1 MKEKLW
7 RVQNYDKKKSESLS
21 KSLGVSKIISN
32 LLVQRGIDS
41 FDKSRNFFRP
51 SLSNLHDPF
60 LMKDMKKAVDRI
72 SNAILHKQK
81 ILIYGDYDVDG
92 TTSVAMLYSFLK
104 KYAVSI
110 DYYIP
115 CRYSEGYGVSIKAI
129 DYASE
134 NNFDLIIA
142 LDCGIT
148 AINQV
153 KHAKSLSID
162 FIICDHHNPAKT
174 VPNAVAILNPKQID
188 CDYPYNELSGCGV
201 GFKLIQA
208 YCKQNNIVFDE
219 ITGYLDLVAVSIA
232 ADIVPV
238 TNENRILAYHGLKLI
253 NTQPRL
259 SIKIL
264 LGDSL
269 SDKTVEMS
277 DLSFKIAPRINAAGR
292 INHAKKAVEIL
303 IENEYSKL
311 KQKAV
316 DIEKNNNLRKNLDRY
331 ITSEALEML
340 DNTKKTNIVY
350 KKGWHKGVVGIVA
363 SRLIEKSYKPTIVF
377 TEENGILTGSARS
390 VRGFNIYEAIS
401 NCSQYCEKFGGHK
414 YAAGLTVKKQNIIK
428 FINFFE
434 NEVASKITDDQLT
447 PKVLI
452 DLEID
457 INQID
462 TKLFRI
468 IKQFSPFG
476 PLNLNPIFVT
486 KNIKKISQLKVIGKN
501 KDHLSLIIK
510 TNKSNIK
517 CIAFGF
523 ANQFKKITNSEQ
535 LDICYYITNNTWRG
549 VSNLQINIVDIK
561 TKSTLT

>member
-41 FDKSRNFFRP
+41 FNKSKNFFRP
-51 SLSNLHDPF
+51 SLANLHDPF

-72 SNAILHKQK
+72 SNAILQKQK

-104 KYAVSI
+104 KYAESI

-148 AINQV
+148 ATDQV
-153 KHAKSLSID
+153 KHAKSLNID

-188 CDYPYNELSGCGV
+188 CAYPYNELSGCGV

-208 YCKQNNIVFDE
+208 YCIQNNIVFDE

-238 TNENRILAYHGLKLI
+238 TNENRILAYYGLKLI

-269 SDKTVEMS
+269 DDKTVEMS
-277 DLSFKIAPRINAAGR
+277 DLSFTIAPRINAAGR

-316 DIEKNNNLRKNLDRY
+316 DIENNNILRKNLDRD
-331 ITSEALEML
+331 ITNEALEML

-377 TEENGILTGSARS
+377 SEENGILTGSARS

-401 NCSQYCEKFGGHK
+401 NCSKYCEKFGGHK
-414 YAAGLTVKKQNIIK
+414 YAAGLTVKKENIIK

-486 KNIKKISQLKVIGKN
+486 KNIKHISQLKVIGKN

-510 TNKSNIK
+510 TKKSNIK
-517 CIAFGF
+517 CIGFGF
-523 ANQFKKITNSEQ
+523 ANQFKKITNCEQ
-535 LDICYYITNNTWRG
+535 VDICYSITNNTWRG
-549 VSNLQINIVDIK
+549 VSNLQLNIVDIK
-561 TKSTLT
+561 LN

>member
-7 RVQNYDKKKSESLS
+7 RVQSYDKKKSESLS

-41 FDKSRNFFRP
+41 FNKSRNFFRP
-51 SLSNLHDPF
+51 SLANLHDPF

-72 SNAILHKQK
+72 SNAILQKQK

-92 TTSVAMLYSFLK
+92 TTSVAMLYSFFK

-148 AINQV
+148 AIKQV
-153 KHAKSLSID
+153 KYAKSLNID

-188 CDYPYNELSGCGV
+188 CAYPYNELSGCGV

-208 YCKQNNIVFDE
+208 YCKQNNIVFDD
-219 ITGYLDLVAVSIA
+219 IAAYLDLVAISIA

-238 TNENRILAYHGLKLI
+238 TNENRILAYYGLKLI

-269 SDKTVEMS
+269 SDKKVEMS
-277 DLSFKIAPRINAAGR
+277 DLSFTIAPRINAAGR
-292 INHAKKAVEIL
+292 INHAKKAVELL

-316 DIEKNNNLRKNLDRY
+316 DIENNNNLRKNLDRD

-377 TEENGILTGSARS
+377 SEENGILTGSARS

-414 YAAGLTVKKQNIIK
+414 YAAGLTVKKENIIK
-428 FINFFE
+428 FNNFFE

-486 KNIKKISQLKVIGKN
+486 KNIKNISQLKVIGKN
-501 KDHLSLIIK
+501 KDHLSMIIK

-523 ANQFKKITNSEQ
+523 ANQFKKITNCEQ
-535 LDICYYITNNTWRG
+535 VDICYSITNNTWRG
-549 VSNLQINIVDIK
+549 VSNLQLNIVDIK
-561 TKSTLT
+561 LN

>member
-7 RVQNYDKKKSESLS
+7 RVQSYDKKKSESLS

-41 FDKSRNFFRP
+41 FNKSRNFFRP
-51 SLSNLHDPF
+51 SLANLHDPF

-72 SNAILHKQK
+72 SNAILQKQK

-92 TTSVAMLYSFLK
+92 TTSVAMLYSFFK

-148 AINQV
+148 AIKQV
-153 KHAKSLSID
+153 KYAKSLNID

-188 CDYPYNELSGCGV
+188 CTYPYNELSGCGV

-208 YCKQNNIVFDE
+208 YCKQNNIVFDD
-219 ITGYLDLVAVSIA
+219 IAAYLDLVAISIA

-238 TNENRILAYHGLKLI
+238 TNENRILAYYGLKLI

-269 SDKTVEMS
+269 SDKKVEMS
-277 DLSFKIAPRINAAGR
+277 DLSFTIAPRINAAGR
-292 INHAKKAVEIL
+292 INHAKKAVELL

-316 DIEKNNNLRKNLDRY
+316 DIENNNNLRKNLDRD

-377 TEENGILTGSARS
+377 SEENGILTGSARS

-414 YAAGLTVKKQNIIK
+414 YAAGLTVKKENIIK
-428 FINFFE
+428 FNNFFE

-486 KNIKKISQLKVIGKN
+486 KNIKNISQLKVIGKN
-501 KDHLSLIIK
+501 KDHLSMIIK

-523 ANQFKKITNSEQ
+523 ANQFKKITNCEQ
-535 LDICYYITNNTWRG
+535 VDICYSITNNTWRG
-549 VSNLQINIVDIK
+549 VSNLQLNIVDIK
-561 TKSTLT
+561 LN

>member
-1 MKEKLW
+1 MT
-7 RVQNYDKKKSESLS
+7 KKSESLS

-41 FDKSRNFFRP
+41 FNKSKNFFRP
-51 SLSNLHDPF
+51 SLANLHDPF

-72 SNAILHKQK
+72 SNAILQKQK

-104 KYAVSI
+104 KYAESI

-148 AINQV
+148 AIEQV
-153 KHAKSLSID
+153 KHAKSLNID
-162 FIICDHHNPAKT
+162 FIICDHHNPDKT

-188 CDYPYNELSGCGV
+188 CAYPYNELSGCGV

-208 YCKQNNIVFDE
+208 YCIQNNIVFDE

-238 TNENRILAYHGLKLI
+238 TNENRILAYYGLKLI

-259 SIKIL
+259 SIKTL

-269 SDKTVEMS
+269 GDKTVEMS
-277 DLSFKIAPRINAAGR
+277 DLSFTIAPRINAAGR

-303 IENEYSKL
+303 IENEYSEL

-316 DIEKNNNLRKNLDRY
+316 DIENNNILRKNLDRD

-377 TEENGILTGSARS
+377 SEENGVLTGSARS

-401 NCSQYCEKFGGHK
+401 NSSKYCEKFGGHK
-414 YAAGLTVKKQNIIK
+414 YAAGLTVKKENIIK

-447 PKVLI
+447 PK
-452 DLEID
+452 
-457 INQID
+457 
-462 TKLFRI
+462 F
-468 IKQFSPFG
+468 
-476 PLNLNPIFVT
+476 
-486 KNIKKISQLKVIGKN
+486 
-501 KDHLSLIIK
+501 
-510 TNKSNIK
+510 
-517 CIAFGF
+517 
-523 ANQFKKITNSEQ
+523 
-535 LDICYYITNNTWRG
+535 
-549 VSNLQINIVDIK
+549 
-561 TKSTLT
+561 

>member
-41 FDKSRNFFRP
+41 FNKSRNFFRP
-51 SLSNLHDPF
+51 SLANLHDPF
-60 LMKDMKKAVDRI
+60 LMKDMRKAVDRI
-72 SNAILHKQK
+72 SNAILQKQK

-148 AINQV
+148 ATDQV
-153 KHAKSLSID
+153 KYAKSLNID

-188 CDYPYNELSGCGV
+188 CAYPYNELSGCGV

-208 YCKQNNIVFDE
+208 YCIQNNIVFDE

-238 TNENRILAYHGLKLI
+238 TNENRILAYYGLKLI

-269 SDKTVEMS
+269 SDKKVEMS
-277 DLSFKIAPRINAAGR
+277 DLSFTIAPRINAAGR

-316 DIEKNNNLRKNLDRY
+316 DIENNNNLRKNLDRD

-377 TEENGILTGSARS
+377 SEENGILTGSARS

-414 YAAGLTVKKQNIIK
+414 YAAGLTVKKENIIK

-434 NEVASKITDDQLT
+434 NEVSSKITDDQLT

-486 KNIKKISQLKVIGKN
+486 KNIKHISQLKVIGKN

-517 CIAFGF
+517 CLAFGF
-523 ANQFKKITNSEQ
+523 ANQFKKITNCEQ
-535 LDICYYITNNTWRG
+535 VDICYSITNNTWRG
-549 VSNLQINIVDIK
+549 VSNLQLNIVDIK

>member
-1 MKEKLW
+1 MKEKIW
-7 RVQNYDKKKSESLS
+7 RVQNYDKRKSENLS
-21 KSLGVSKIISN
+21 KSLAVSKTISN

-41 FDKSRNFFRP
+41 FNKSRNFFRP
-51 SLSNLHDPF
+51 SLANLHDPF

-72 SNAILHKQK
+72 LNAILQKQK

-104 KYAVSI
+104 KYAAI
-110 DYYIP
+110 LDYYIP
-115 CRYSEGYGVSIKAI
+115 CRYSEGYGVSIEAI

-134 NNFDLIIA
+134 HNFNLIIA

-148 AINQV
+148 AVDQV
-153 KHAKSLSID
+153 KYAKSLNID
-162 FIICDHHNPAKT
+162 FIICDHHNPPKI

-188 CDYPYNELSGCGV
+188 CNYPYKELSGCGV

-208 YCKQNNIVFDE
+208 YCIQNNIVFEE

-238 TNENRILAYHGLKLI
+238 TNENRILAYYGLKLI

-259 SIKIL
+259 SIQVL
-264 LGDSL
+264 LGDFL
-269 SDKTVEMS
+269 SDKTIEMS
-277 DLSFKIAPRINAAGR
+277 DLSFTIAPRINAAGR

-303 IENEYSKL
+303 IENDYSKL

-316 DIEKNNNLRKNLDRY
+316 DIENNNNLRKNLDRD

-340 DNTKKTNIVY
+340 DYTKKTNVVY

-377 TEENGILTGSARS
+377 SEEDGVLTGSARS

-414 YAAGLTVKKQNIIK
+414 YAAGLTVKKENIIM
-428 FINFFE
+428 FINVFE

-462 TKLFRI
+462 NKLFRI

-476 PLNLNPIFVT
+476 PLNLNPVFLS
-486 KNIKKISQLKVIGKN
+486 KNIKNISQLKIIGKN

-510 TNKSNIK
+510 TKESNIK

-523 ANQFKKITNSEQ
+523 ANQFKQITNCEQ
-535 LDICYYITNNTWRG
+535 VDICYSIANNVWRG
-549 VSNLQINIVDIK
+549 VSNLQLNIVDIK
-561 TKSTLT
+561 TKSRLT

>member
-7 RVQNYDKKKSESLS
+7 RLQNYDKKKSESLS

-41 FDKSRNFFRP
+41 FNKSRNFFRP
-51 SLSNLHDPF
+51 SLANLHDPF

-72 SNAILHKQK
+72 SNAILQKQK

-148 AINQV
+148 ATDQV
-153 KHAKSLSID
+153 KHAKSLNID

-188 CDYPYNELSGCGV
+188 CTYPYNELSGCGV

-208 YCKQNNIVFDE
+208 YCIQNKIVFDE

-238 TNENRILAYHGLKLI
+238 TNENRILAYYGLKLI

-269 SDKTVEMS
+269 IDKTIEMS
-277 DLSFKIAPRINAAGR
+277 DLSFTIAPRINAAGR

-303 IENEYSKL
+303 IENDYSKL

-316 DIEKNNNLRKNLDRY
+316 DIENNNNLRKNLDRD
-331 ITSEALEML
+331 ITNEALEML

-377 TEENGILTGSARS
+377 SEENGILTGSARS

-414 YAAGLTVKKQNIIK
+414 YAAGLTVKKENIIK

-486 KNIKKISQLKVIGKN
+486 KNIKHISQLKVIGKN

-523 ANQFKKITNSEQ
+523 ANQFKKITNCEQ
-535 LDICYYITNNTWRG
+535 VDICYSITNNTWRG
-549 VSNLQINIVDIK
+549 VSNLQLNIVDIK
-561 TKSTLT
+561 LN